1 LAVSSVVR
9 AFLVQKMKMRNSP
22 NSPRVYPPETGLVK
36 RAKTAAHGKGRP
48 QAVQPAP
55 ADGTVRLRRET
66 KGRGGGT
73 VIVISGVPLAG
84 PALKE
89 LAGALKKRC
98 GCGGTIKDGIIEIQ
112 GDHRDTL
119 LLELQTRGFRVKLA
133 GG

>member
-1 LAVSSVVR
+1 MKSTDSST
-9 AFLVQKMKMRNSP
+9 LVYS
-22 NSPRVYPPETGLVK
+22 SESGLVK
-36 RAKTAAHGKGRP
+36 QPGAISHNKPKP
-48 QAVQPAP
+48 QAVQAAP

-73 VIVISGVPLAG
+73 VIVISGIPLAG

-98 GCGGTIKDGIIEIQ
+98 GCGGTFKDGIIEIQ
-112 GDHRDTL
+112 GDHRDIL
-119 LLELQTRGFRVKLA
+119 LLELQSRGYRVKLS

>member
-1 LAVSSVVR
+1 MKPGDSST
-9 AFLVQKMKMRNSP
+9 LVYS
-22 NSPRVYPPETGLVK
+22 SETGLVK
-36 RAKTAAHGKGRP
+36 QAGSAARSKHKP
-48 QAVQPAP
+48 QTVQPAP

-73 VIVISGVPLAG
+73 VIVISGIPLTGA
-84 PALKE
+84 PLKE

-119 LLELQTRGFRVKLA
+119 LQELQNRGFRVKLA

>member
-1 LAVSSVVR
+1 MNRMRENDNAT
-9 AFLVQKMKMRNSP
+9 LVYST
-22 NSPRVYPPETGLVK
+22 ETGRIQPDKEK
-36 RAKTAAHGKGRP
+36 RTPRQPAAHP
-48 QAVQPAP
+48 N
-55 ADGTVRLRRET
+55 DGVVRLRREV

-73 VIVISGVPLAG
+73 VIVITGVPLTG

-98 GCGGTIKDGIIEIQ
+98 GCGGTVKDGIIEIQ

-119 LLELQTRGFRVKLA
+119 LRELQARDFRVKCA

>member
-1 LAVSSVVR
+1 MKPADSST
-9 AFLVQKMKMRNSP
+9 LVYS
-22 NSPRVYPPETGLVK
+22 SETGLVNQ
-36 RAKTAAHGKGRP
+36 AKTTPHSKTRP
-48 QAVQPAP
+48 QAIQPAP

-73 VIVISGVPLAG
+73 VIVISGIPLGG

-112 GDHRDTL
+112 GDHRDIL
-119 LLELQTRGFRVKLA
+119 LLELQTRGYRVKLA

>member
-1 LAVSSVVR
+1 MARDTSST
-9 AFLVQKMKMRNSP
+9 LVYS
-22 NSPRVYPPETGLVK
+22 SETGL
-36 RAKTAAHGKGRP
+36 AKKNTAPAHGKAK
-48 QAVQPAP
+48 QATAQPPP

-98 GCGGTIKDGIIEIQ
+98 GCGGTVKDGIIEIQ

-119 LLELQTRGFRVKLA
+119 LLDLQKRGFRVKLA